1 MKRTLT
7 IAVVLL
13 CLFQA
18 CHKQNDTIPAPIGH
32 ANIGEDSNLIIEQ
45 MRLEKELFSQI
56 YYANLQLAK
65 QGRIVVKQA
74 DQEKVHLI
82 RASDPVNQ

>member
-1 MKRTLT
+1 MKRILT
-7 IAVVLL
+7 ISTVIL

-18 CHKQNDTIPAPIGH
+18 CHKQQDFTPVPIGF
-32 ANIGEDSNLIIEQ
+32 AQVGEDSNLIIEQ
-45 MRLEKELFSQI
+45 IRLEKELFSQI

-65 QGRIVVKQA
+65 QGRIVVKQT
-74 DQEKVHLI
+74 DPEKIHAV